1 MNWVTSSFLNI
12 LFGSLFIV
20 LFTYI
25 SQKYYKNISVPNLMF
40 NIFIWCGLIGLSYF
54 IIKGNPMI
62 KEKNSIRDITILG
75 TIYLI
80 SVILFIQSFSSAPNP
95 SYSIA
100 ISNVKVALILIITL
114 IIYKQRMNKPVI
126 LGMVFV
132 LIGVYLIIHYGNKQ
146 GKINY
151 SDF

>member
-25 SQKYYKNISVPNLMF
+25 SQKHYTNISAI
-40 NIFIWCGLIGLSYF
+40 NIMLNIYILCGLIGIGYF

-62 KEKNSIRDITILG
+62 KEKNSIRDIIILG

-80 SVILFIQSFSSAPNP
+80 TMLLFIHAFRVAPNP
-95 SYSIA
+95 SYSVA
-100 ISNVKVALILIITL
+100 ISNVKVALILIVTL
-114 IIYKQRMNKPVI
+114 IIYKQRMNKPVVGGII
-126 LGMVFV
+126 LVM
-132 LIGVYLIIHYGNKQ
+132 IGVYLIIYYGNKEKQ
-146 GKINY
+146 INY
-151 SDF
+151 SEF